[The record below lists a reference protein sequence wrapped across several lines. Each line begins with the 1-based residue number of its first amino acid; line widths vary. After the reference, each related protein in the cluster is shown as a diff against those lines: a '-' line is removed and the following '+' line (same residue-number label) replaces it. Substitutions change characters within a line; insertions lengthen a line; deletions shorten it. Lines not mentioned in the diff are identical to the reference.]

1 MSLTAVSVSAFLLL
15 GSGCQMLQ
23 MKIADDLPTVPFG
36 TPNGVAA
43 SVYGPRAAQLMW
55 TPPPAEEKVYRYR
68 IERALAAD
76 GPFVTVADVAPD
88 KTPYIDGARAES
100 RLDDSTT
107 YHYRVAAIMGRKGP
121 ISPFSPPASVMTLPP
136 PEPPVAVSAA
146 ASGSRAV
153 TVTWDRSPS
162 EDVAA
167 YRVERS
173 PAGEENYIT
182 VGTVS
187 GTACVDGGTPAST
200 LQDSAAYLYRVIA
213 LNSVDSQSQPSAT
226 ASVTTLPPP
235 QTVKGLKATSHEV
248 RCVPLTW
255 DASPEPDVVRYDI
268 YQARDPGGPFNLA
281 GSAQGLKATSFMAG
295 GGNPGNL
302 EDEGKYCFSVRAV
315 NAVTAESADSEIV
328 QAVTRDIPPEV
339 SQITAVSA
347 RPREVPLSWQPSP
360 DVTVTGYELWRA
372 IAGSD
377 DWAQVARINGR
388 ESVSYL
394 DRGGEKDPAK
404 LGQLKDGTEYLYR
417 LIAFNTANVRSSA
430 SEPVAVTTKV
440 IPAAPAGLT
449 ATRGTAGMVTLT
461 WQANPEPDINGY
473 RVESS
478 KRATDGFREFMFVP
492 ASGGATMTATEASLE
507 PGEVRYY
514 RVRARDNE
522 RLESEWSAVAE
533 GMAKPLPEAPSAL
546 QAEAAGQAFLIS
558 WQPPPQSD
566 ITGYRVWAQK
576 RLMFGWDQIGTA
588 AQNNY
593 RLAIGADDRPPVIA
607 VTAIDQDQLESE
619 KSEPLKLTR

>member
-55 TPPPAEEKVYRYR
+55 T
-68 IERALAAD
+68 
-76 GPFVTVADVAPD
+76 
-88 KTPYIDGARAES
+88 
-100 RLDDSTT
+100 
-107 YHYRVAAIMGRKGP
+107 
-121 ISPFSPPASVMTLPP
+121 
-136 PEPPVAVSAA
+136 
-146 ASGSRAV
+146 
-153 TVTWDRSPS
+153 
-162 EDVAA
+162 
-167 YRVERS
+167 
-173 PAGEENYIT
+173 
-182 VGTVS
+182 
-187 GTACVDGGTPAST
+187 
-200 LQDSAAYLYRVIA
+200 
-213 LNSVDSQSQPSAT
+213 
-226 ASVTTLPPP
+226 PP

-404 LGQLKDGTEYLYR
+404 LGQLK
-417 LIAFNTANVRSSA
+417 
-430 SEPVAVTTKV
+430 
-440 IPAAPAGLT
+440 
-449 ATRGTAGMVTLT
+449 
-461 WQANPEPDINGY
+461 
-473 RVESS
+473 
-478 KRATDGFREFMFVP
+478 
-492 ASGGATMTATEASLE
+492 
-507 PGEVRYY
+507 
-514 RVRARDNE
+514 
-522 RLESEWSAVAE
+522 
-533 GMAKPLPEAPSAL
+533 
-546 QAEAAGQAFLIS
+546 
-558 WQPPPQSD
+558 
-566 ITGYRVWAQK
+566 
-576 RLMFGWDQIGTA
+576 
-588 AQNNY
+588 
-593 RLAIGADDRPPVIA
+593 
-607 VTAIDQDQLESE
+607 
-619 KSEPLKLTR
+619 